1 MKHSSV
7 SGELFCPTSVTGGAR
22 HFTLIELLV
31 VIAIIA
37 ILAGLL
43 LPALNS
49 AREKGRQISCTANLK
64 QIGTATINYI
74 GDNSDHFPYSMSG
87 AGARQISWD
96 DLLGV
101 GRYDGR
107 SLTWEDAEKEGCP
120 ADKRSKIYLC
130 PSHPL
135 PNADKRSYSIVSAA
149 YGNPGAQP
157 PGSPSQVNGIS
168 YTDWSLKVTK
178 VSQPSATFMYT
189 ERPRDVNNLGNGSC
203 CTIEY
208 AEQQMDPIIYPRSH
222 RGQFGY
228 LFVDGH
234 VSAYEPL
241 RTISKVRGGP
251 GWPNGMWTWVAGD

>member
-1 MKHSSV
+1 
-7 SGELFCPTSVTGGAR
+7 
-22 HFTLIELLV
+22 
-31 VIAIIA
+31 
-37 ILAGLL
+37 
-43 LPALNS
+43 
-49 AREKGRQISCTANLK
+49 
-64 QIGTATINYI
+64 
-74 GDNSDHFPYSMSG
+74 MSG

-135 PNADKRSYSIVSAA
+135 PNAGKRSYSIVSAA
-149 YGNPGAQP
+149 YGNPGEQP

-168 YTDWSLKVTK
+168 YKDWSLKVTK

-189 ERPRDVNNLGNGSC
+189 ERPGDVNYLGNGSGSS
-203 CTIEY
+203 IEY

>member
-149 YGNPGAQP
+149 YGNPGDGAHIQNSDSLRKCKP
-157 PGSPSQVNGIS
+157 FYIRSDEEPQCRLHRVPRFVPGSDR
-168 YTDWSLKVTK
+168 TVTRE
-178 VSQPSATFMYT
+178 Y
-189 ERPRDVNNLGNGSC
+189 RP
-203 CTIEY
+203 
-208 AEQQMDPIIYPRSH
+208 A
-222 RGQFGY
+222 
-228 LFVDGH
+228 
-234 VSAYEPL
+234 
-241 RTISKVRGGP
+241 
-251 GWPNGMWTWVAGD
+251 